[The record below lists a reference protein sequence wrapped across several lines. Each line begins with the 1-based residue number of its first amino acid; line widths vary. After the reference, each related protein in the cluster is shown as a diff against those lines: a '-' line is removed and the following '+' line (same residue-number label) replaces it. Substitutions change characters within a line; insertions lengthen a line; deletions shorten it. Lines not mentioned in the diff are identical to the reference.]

1 MTAWNKVKKEYLEGV
16 TPKELAKKYK
26 TTAKT
31 ISDKAYEEDWKEE
44 KTKIS
49 ENIRENV
56 QERIQKLTNKSLDA
70 LESIIEDRNAKDS
83 DVVSAARAI
92 LDLSGLKSSNQNVNL
107 NTEPVEVKF
116 I

>member
-1 MTAWNKVKKEYLEGV
+1 MVAWNEVKTDYLKGI

-26 TTAKT
+26 TTARA
-31 ISDKAYEEDWKEE
+31 ISDKVYEENWKEE
-44 KTKIS
+44 KTRIS

-56 QERIQKLTNKSLDA
+56 QDRIQQLTNKSLNR
-70 LESIIEDRNAKDS
+70 LESVIDNPEAKDS
-83 DVVSAARAI
+83 DIVSACKAI